1 MQKAI
6 NRLHRQILAG
16 VNQGGG
22 ALGALVIVGSVSA
35 ADHGSVTSFSGGNTA
50 PIVSG
55 LVKEM
60 RRDPNAI
67 YCVQRV
73 ETDLPE
79 YRQYNNCWGV
89 CRHTTNRGFMFCT
102 TIKVFTDEDDD
113 FNLREAEELCEMLN
127 SK

>member
-35 ADHGSVTSFSGGNTA
+35 PDHGSVTSFSGGNTA

-60 RRDPNAI
+60 RRDPGILASVRMALSI
-67 YCVQRV
+67 V
-73 ETDLPE
+73 D
-79 YRQYNNCWGV
+79 NN
-89 CRHTTNRGFMFCT
+89 H
-102 TIKVFTDEDDD
+102 
-113 FNLREAEELCEMLN
+113 AEQI
-127 SK
+127 

>member
-6 NRLHRQILAG
+6 NRHRQILAG

-35 ADHGSVTSFSGGNTA
+35 PDHGSVTSFSGGNTA

-60 RRDPNAI
+60 RRDPGILASVRMALSIVDNTEN
-67 YCVQRV
+67 Q
-73 ETDLPE
+73 
-79 YRQYNNCWGV
+79 N
-89 CRHTTNRGFMFCT
+89 
-102 TIKVFTDEDDD
+102 
-113 FNLREAEELCEMLN
+113 
-127 SK
+127 

>member
-22 ALGALVIVGSVSA
+22 ALVIVGSVSA
-35 ADHGSVTSFSGGNTA
+35 PDHGSVTSFSGGNTA

-60 RRDPNAI
+60 RRDPGILASVRMALSIVDNTEN
-67 YCVQRV
+67 Q
-73 ETDLPE
+73 
-79 YRQYNNCWGV
+79 N
-89 CRHTTNRGFMFCT
+89 
-102 TIKVFTDEDDD
+102 
-113 FNLREAEELCEMLN
+113 
-127 SK
+127 

>member
-1 MQKAI
+1 MTTAI
-6 NRLHRQILAG
+6 IILA
-16 VNQGGG
+16 VLLLVAISV
-22 ALGALVIVGSVSA
+22 ALFYRSR
-35 ADHGSVTSFSGGNTA
+35 ADIILRKSYSQQIQINAYRDANH
-50 PIVSG
+50 
-55 LVKEM
+55 
-60 RRDPNAI
+60 DPNAI

-89 CRHTTNRGFMFCT
+89 CRRTTNRGFMFCT

>member
-16 VNQGGG
+16 VNQGG

-35 ADHGSVTSFSGGNTA
+35 PDHGSVTSFSGGNTA

-60 RRDPNAI
+60 RRDPGILASVRMALSIVDNTEN
-67 YCVQRV
+67 Q
-73 ETDLPE
+73 
-79 YRQYNNCWGV
+79 N
-89 CRHTTNRGFMFCT
+89 
-102 TIKVFTDEDDD
+102 
-113 FNLREAEELCEMLN
+113 
-127 SK
+127 